1 MIILCASF
9 ICVLRVEQSRSSLG
23 LESQGKIQHNP
34 PRKCVTRLSKYFAFR
49 ELARTAIELT
59 ARRCEKGQALESFSS
74 KFQLAGLA
82 TSVCLQGNC
91 FIFQYFN
98 NFQHSLKWWKGFPST
113 SRKGYLKPPMGCWS
127 WTLPGT
133 GKARSGG
140 RSLEIDPR
148 HSPHIPRFA
157 FPPPLHTPQFTMAG
171 KNLQDCNSLINLFRK
186 SALLIHT
193 RCAFGFVGWIR
204 FISYQHKI
212 QSHFSHNKMI

>member
-59 ARRCEKGQALESFSS
+59 ARRCEKGQALEYFSS

-82 TSVCLQGNC
+82 TSVCLQGNW

-98 NFQHSLKWWKGFPST
+98 NLQDILNYSDPRWESLHIIPSINQSKGIFETSNGVLELNAARHWKGTVGRAFA
-113 SRKGYLKPPMGCWS
+113 RDWS
-127 WTLPGT
+127 STLPT
-133 GKARSGG
+133 QHTTLRC
-140 RSLEIDPR
+140 L
-148 HSPHIPRFA
+148 HSTLLHSQFQFNSTYSTLCI
-157 FPPPLHTPQFTMAG
+157 PPPLHTPQS
-171 KNLQDCNSLINLFRK
+171 LQWLGRICKTVI
-186 SALLIHT
+186 T
-193 RCAFGFVGWIR
+193 
-204 FISYQHKI
+204 
-212 QSHFSHNKMI
+212 

>member
-98 NFQHSLKWWKGFPST
+98 NCQHSLKWWESLPST
-113 SRKGYLKPPMGCWS
+113 SRKGYLKPPMGWS
-127 WTLPGT
+127 WNAARHWKGTVGRAFARDWSSTLPT
-133 GKARSGG
+133 Q
-140 RSLEIDPR
+140 
-148 HSPHIPRFA
+148 HSTLRC
-157 FPPPLHTPQFTMAG
+157 LHST
-171 KNLQDCNSLINLFRK
+171 
-186 SALLIHT
+186 LLH
-193 RCAFGFVGWIR
+193 
-204 FISYQHKI
+204 S
-212 QSHFSHNKMI
+212 

>member
-1 MIILCASF
+1 MHIIIYIYTCQCMIILCASF

-74 KFQLAGLA
+74 KLQLAGLA

-98 NFQHSLKWWKGFPST
+98 NCQHSLKWWESLPST
-113 SRKGYLKPPMGCWS
+113 SRKGYLKPPMGWS

-133 GKARSGG
+133 GKAQSGG
-140 RSLEIDPR
+140 RSLEIDPL
-148 HSPHIPRFA
+148 HSPLNTLHSAVYTLHSYTLNFTYSTLCIP
-157 FPPPLHTPQFTMAG
+157 PHSTLHS
-171 KNLQDCNSLINLFRK
+171 LQWLGRICKTVI
-186 SALLIHT
+186 A
-193 RCAFGFVGWIR
+193 
-204 FISYQHKI
+204 
-212 QSHFSHNKMI
+212 

>member
-59 ARRCEKGQALESFSS
+59 ARRCEKGQALEYFSS

-98 NFQHSLKWWKGFPST
+98 NFQHSLKWWGSLPST
-113 SRKGYLKPPMGCWS
+113 SRNGYLKPPMGCWS

-140 RSLEIDPR
+140 RSLEIGPL
-148 HSPHIPRFA
+148 HSPLNTLHSAVYTLHSYILNSNSIPHIPRFA
-157 FPPPLHTPQFTMAG
+157 FPPHSILHRVY
-171 KNLQDCNSLINLFRK
+171 N
-186 SALLIHT
+186 
-193 RCAFGFVGWIR
+193 GWEEFAR
-204 FISYQHKI
+204 L
-212 QSHFSHNKMI
+212 